1 MKALKAFC
9 VACIALACYSALAE
23 SWLTVPV
30 KVTTNRVAVTLGNEF
45 TPPKVLLG
53 YWQAPNAEASYTN
66 SLTFTLTRGRYDWF
80 SRTDAFTNGPLRVT
94 GLDLLVQ
101 QGDVLV
107 FTNDFATG
115 VLYLNYQVD

>member
-30 KVTTNRVAVTLGNEF
+30 KITTNRVAVTLGNNF
-45 TPPKVLLG
+45 TPKVLGVLAG
-53 YWQAPNAEASYTN
+53 RTRGVYSN
-66 SLTFTLTRGRYDWF
+66 SLTFTLRRGRYDWF

-101 QGDVLV
+101 QGDVIV
-107 FTNDFATG
+107 ITNDFTTG